1 MAKKVMTWKTRGM
14 NQDMSVSAFNPEF
27 AFENRNL
34 RLSTNEGNTLMSW
47 VNEKGTSELSVFTE
61 NANDTYP
68 STTLTIS
75 GTPLGVAVLNKYLVL
90 FTHNN
95 NSTDYIYRL
104 KYTDVSKTA
113 LCGKILY
120 SSNLG
125 FDLEYPI
132 ETSVSYE
139 SELIQKVYWVDG
151 KNQPRFINI
160 VGDIK
165 LNNDTQFDFIPELQL
180 KETVTVQKMLG
191 ANGMFA
197 PGVIQYAFTY
207 YNKYGQ
213 ESNIFYTTPLYYLSY
228 KERGASPEDKVENAF
243 KITVDDVD
251 RNFDYLRIY
260 SIQRTSLDGTPIC
273 KRIQDIELTDGLDY
287 RTSAGR
293 TIYIAHYTD
302 TGYNGDTID
311 PTELL
316 YKGGEKILANTLEQ
330 KDGTLFF
337 GNIEIKRNI
346 DWNSL
351 KDTVQTTGAVTL
363 YSGSA
368 YTRKFYP
375 VEVYKDNYIY
385 YNQLTSYSN
394 SSHTI
399 SVPCGGFKRDDYY
412 RCGLQFQDITG
423 KWSEPIFVR
432 NHQIDSGATP
442 SFHDDNYGKCCE
454 VPIIQATIS
463 NACRK
468 AFYDAGY
475 KKVRPVVVFPQ
486 MQDRVTICQ
495 GVGNP
500 TMYTSNN
507 ASNNSPYRQ
516 ASWFFRFY
524 GNGQVNLDGSVE
536 PIGSGSLMY
545 ANRGIAAGVPETGD
559 VAWNP
564 IPIPN
569 TNTNN
574 IRLVEIQGHFD
585 QGNQFQIDWQFLSM
599 HSPEIEFD
607 DSLQLID
614 FTDVTGYHVGNAY
627 CSNTFSDIDIQ
638 TETPTVSTMGGG
650 FIHKS
655 FNKTFASGIV
665 AGLFYDDCILDDW
678 SDRFAKDDDIY
689 SPFKWMVYPWHK
701 SGSLNNDCT
710 RPANMGTQ
718 TAKLKKKIISNLR
731 YSYTNWIAPDDFSF
745 NSSNIP
751 QLYFSD
757 QTTIIKVGGHVYQG
771 NIDTSLIPDNA
782 DGNYCAYDSINIHA
796 KHAKT
801 SFTSTIFY
809 KTFSKLPDQ
818 DKNAGL
824 YKWNTSETAWTEVE
838 GDIGNDFIDIVMK
851 KEPVR
856 MKYKSTPHLVLDTN
870 LSYTNNTNIGKLPV
884 IEIRRNNVTDNTVF
898 GGKSDDAL
906 RENTWVPCGEPVT
919 LPSSGSVSCYYSYGD
934 TYYQRYDC
942 LKTYPFTKEDP
953 NQIVEIGSF
962 MLETHVNID
971 GRYDRNRGQMNNLN
985 MTPQNF
991 NLFNP
996 VYNQIDNFF
1005 SYKIMDADSYKNEKY
1020 PNQIT
1025 WSKSKNNA
1033 ADVDMWTNVTLASIL
1048 EMDGDKGKINSIQRF
1063 NDQLICF
1070 QDSGISQI
1078 LYNENVQISSTEGV
1092 PIEIAN
1098 SGKVQGKRY
1107 ISNTIGC
1114 SNKWSICKTPVG
1126 LYFMDSNDKNIYR
1139 FTGGLENISQTGGF
1153 NAWSKANI
1161 PPADTKWAPLFPAV
1175 SSNDTRSNF
1184 VCYYDSI
1191 NQDILWINNQEA
1203 LAFSERL
1210 GVFTSFYDY
1219 GNTPF
1224 FVNLGDTGIWIGSDH
1239 RIWKHRGG
1247 NYGEFF
1253 GVNKPFY
1260 TTLISNAE
1268 PQIDKIFTNLE
1279 FRACVDGDG
1288 VMETVIPT
1296 GQTTPVKTGKFIPT
1310 LPFDYLETWDE
1321 YQHGY
1326 TALEIK
1332 NGHNAM
1338 LHGGDS
1344 SSLKRKF
1351 RIWRCDVPRNNCLL
1365 DSGTGSDYRQAGT
1378 TYPYSL
1384 DSELG
1389 VSRHIRKSQD
1399 RMRNPWI
1406 YLKLQKN
1413 AAGNNETLDRTE
1425 VHDLVMTYFS

>member
-1 MAKKVMTWKTRGM
+1 MTWKTRGM

-47 VNEKGTSELSVFTE
+47 VNEKGTSELSVFEE
-61 NANDTYP
+61 NSDGTP
-68 STTLTIS
+68 SSTSLTIV
-75 GTPLGVAVLNKYLVL
+75 GTPLGVAVLNRYLVL
-90 FTHNN
+90 FTHNTN
-95 NSTDYIYRL
+95 TDYIYRL
-104 KYTDVSKTA
+104 KYSDVSKTA
-113 LCGKILY
+113 LCGKVLY

-125 FDLEYPI
+125 FDLEHPI

-160 VGDIK
+160 VGNIK
-165 LNNDTQFDFIPELQL
+165 SNNNTQFDFIPELQL
-180 KETVTVQKMLG
+180 LETVTVQKMLG
-191 ANGMFA
+191 ANGIFA

-213 ESNIFYTTPLYYLSY
+213 ESNIFYTTPLYYISY

-243 KITVDDVD
+243 KITVEDVD
-251 RNFDYLRIY
+251 YHFDYLRIY
-260 SIQRTSLDGTPIC
+260 SIQRTSWNGTPIC
-273 KRIQDIELTDGLDY
+273 KRIQDIELV
-287 RTSAGR
+287 AGQD
-293 TIYIAHYTD
+293 TVSYVD
-302 TGYNGDTID
+302 TGYGGDTID

-316 YKGGEKILANTLEQ
+316 YKGGEVIKADTLEQ
-330 KDGTLFF
+330 KDNTLFF
-337 GNIEIKRNI
+337 GNIEIPRTEN
-346 DWNSL
+346 WNSL
-351 KDTVQTTGAVTL
+351 KERIQSRGNVIENGNRTI
-363 YSGSA
+363 
-368 YTRKFYP
+368 YP
-375 VEVYKDNYIY
+375 VEVSTGNYVY
-385 YNQLTSYSN
+385 YNQLTSYSDSN
-394 SSHTI
+394 HTI
-399 SVPCGGFKRDDYY
+399 SVPCGGFKAGDYY
-412 RCGLQFQDITG
+412 RCGVQFQSKTG
-423 KWSEPIFVR
+423 RWSEPVYIE
-432 NHQIDSGATP
+432 D
-442 SFHDDNYGKCCE
+442 
-454 VPIIQATIS
+454 IQIS
-463 NACRK
+463 NSSHFGNHNSYITIPLMK
-468 AFYDAGY
+468 ATLTDSTTNHIVADLYSAGY
-475 KKVRPVVVFPQ
+475 RKMRAVIVFPQ

-500 TMYTSNN
+500 TMYTNN
-507 ASNNSPYRQ
+507 NVTNNSPYRQ
-516 ASWFFRFY
+516 SSWFFRPY
-524 GNGQVNLDGSVE
+524 GDGSAANDGTVWPSGNGTLK
-536 PIGSGSLMY
+536 Y
-545 ANRGIAAGVPETGD
+545 AETGLSNKQLT
-559 VAWNP
+559 WP
-564 IPIPN
+564 P
-569 TNTNN
+569 TN
-574 IRLVEIQGHFD
+574 IRLIEIQGD
-585 QGNQFQIDWQFLSM
+585 YDTNNKFQVDWDYLTL
-599 HSPEIEFD
+599 HSPEVEFD
-607 DSLQLID
+607 DSISLID
-614 FTDVTGYHVGNAY
+614 FTDVTGYKAGSV
-627 CSNTFSDIDIQ
+627 SFTNTFSDIDIQ
-638 TETPTVSTMGGG
+638 TETPALSTIGNG
-650 FIHKS
+650 FVHKA
-655 FNKTFASGIV
+655 FVKSGAYGIG
-665 AGLFYDDCILDDW
+665 AGLFYDDVIVEDWDDKIGKN
-678 SDRFAKDDDIY
+678 SSFK
-689 SPFKWMVYPWHK
+689 SPFKWFVFPWHK

-710 RPANMGTQ
+710 RPANFGTQ

-731 YSYTNWIAPDDFSF
+731 YAGDTSYSFSSTSIANKFQLFS
-745 NSSNIP
+745 
-751 QLYFSD
+751 SD
-757 QTTIIKVGGHVYQG
+757 QATIVKIDGHVYQG
-771 NIDTSLIPDNA
+771 NIDTSIIPDRA
-782 DGNYCAYDSINIHA
+782 DGNYFAFDNNNNTRNIYSENVA
-796 KHAKT
+796 T
-801 SFTSTIFY
+801 DFSYRTPTGYY
-809 KTFSKLPDQ
+809 KTFSRLPDQ
-818 DKNAGL
+818 DENAGI
-824 YKWNTSETAWTEVE
+824 YCWNGSSWVE
-838 GDIGNDFIDIVMK
+838 NQGEIGDHFIDIVMK

-856 MKYKSTPHLVLDTN
+856 MKYKSTPHIIMGT
-870 LSYTNNTNIGKLPV
+870 TNNFSATSDYLPV
-884 IEIRRNNVTDNTVF
+884 IEIRRDISTSAKREAFEGIIF

-1048 EMDGDKGKINSIQRF
+1048 EMDGDKGKISSLQRF

-1139 FTGGLENISQTGGF
+1139 FTGGLENVSQTGGF
-1153 NAWSKANI
+1153 NAWSKTNI
-1161 PPADTKWAPLFPAV
+1161 PPADTKWTPQFPTV

-1224 FVNLGDTGIWIGSDH
+1224 FVNLGDTGIWIAANGG
-1239 RIWKHRGG
+1239 IWKHRGG
-1247 NYGEFF
+1247 DYGKFF
-1253 GVNKPFY
+1253 RVNRPFY

-1288 VMETVIPT
+1288 TMETVIPEGET
-1296 GQTTPVKTGKFIPT
+1296 DPVETGKFIPT

-1351 RIWRCDVPRNNCLL
+1351 RIWRCDIPRNNCLL

-1384 DSELG
+1384 DAELG

-1399 RMRNPWI
+1399 RMRNPWLYI
-1406 YLKLQKN
+1406 KLQKN
-1413 AAGNNETLDRTE
+1413 AAGSNETLDRTE